1 MTPRTTIAALTL
13 VGAVALV
20 SAAAQ
25 AQIQSSR
32 TGDTAPRTS
41 AMLPK
46 DAKQETV
53 RSMRITAESVKPGA
67 GPSAN
72 TSPPMAPTSGRK

>member
-1 MTPRTTIAALTL
+1 MISRTTIAALAL
-13 VGAVALV
+13 VGVGALV
-20 SAAAQ
+20 STAQ
-25 AQIQSSR
+25 AQVERARS
-32 TGDTAPRTS
+32 GDTAPRTS

-67 GPSAN
+67 DTNVN
-72 TSPPMAPTSGRK
+72 TSPPMAPTRGRQ